1 MMRKS
6 KPKGKG
12 LKEYVYRG
20 FFRCGECGCFITTET
35 QKGHNYLR
43 CTKRKN
49 PCEQKYVREEIITS
63 EIQKDIKKVSLPDDW
78 AKWML
83 AENEKDKLVEAQ
95 SSTLFADKTK
105 TDISLLDSK
114 IEKLMNAYLEN
125 ALSLEEYRD
134 AKSALVNQ
142 KQLLKEK
149 LSAFEQK
156 ANNRFE
162 LTEKFLKYNMELANE
177 KTNEENLHLFKKVGS
192 NFQIK
197 DRTVLFEPRGAW
209 KTLLDSGFG
218 GGNAEQTALRA
229 DHIFGSETLFENL
242 RCTRVWYPWVQ
253 PL

>member
-1 MMRKS
+1 MISSR
-6 KPKGKG
+6 
-12 LKEYVYRG
+12 VYFCEQG

-43 CTKRKN
+43 CTKRKT
-49 PCEQKYVREEIITS
+49 PCSQKYTREEIITS
-63 EIQKDIKKVSLPDDW
+63 EIQKEIKKVSLPDDW
-78 AKWML
+78 ASWML

-95 SSTLFADKTK
+95 SSTLFADNSKAE
-105 TDISLLDSK
+105 ISLLDSK

-177 KTNEENLHLFKKVGS
+177 GINEEKLHLFKKVGS
-192 NFQIK
+192 NFIIEA
-197 DRTVLFEPRGAW
+197 RTVLFEPRGAW
-209 KTLLDSGFG
+209 KNLLDSGIF
-218 GGNAEQTALRA
+218 GGNA
-229 DHIFGSETLFENL
+229 F
-242 RCTRVWYPWVQ
+242 V
-253 PL
+253 